1 MIYLN
6 QGALQN
12 YVAGPVLGNER
23 LFEVDFTVFHILAM
37 RLLTLSPL
45 SQQASKFLPRHD
57 RRQQEKS
64 FLRS

>member
-23 LFEVDFTVFHILAM
+23 LFEVDFSFPHPGHEAPHTVPT
-37 RLLTLSPL
+37 LTAGIKVS
-45 SQQASKFLPRHD
+45 SS
-57 RRQQEKS
+57 S
-64 FLRS
+64 